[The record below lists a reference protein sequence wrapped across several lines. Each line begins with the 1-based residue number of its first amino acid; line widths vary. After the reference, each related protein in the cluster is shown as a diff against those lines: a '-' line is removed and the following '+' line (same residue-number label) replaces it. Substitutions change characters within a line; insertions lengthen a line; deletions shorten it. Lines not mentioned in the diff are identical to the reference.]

1 MTERLY
7 YRDSTLTAFTGT
19 VVQRRE
25 GSDGPEI
32 RLDRTAFYPTS
43 GGQPHDTGT
52 IDGIPVRDVRDE
64 DGLVWHRLDRIPER
78 PQVEGTIDWPRRF
91 DHMQQHSGQH
101 LLSAG
106 FARGL
111 EAPTVSFHLGADEST
126 IDLALS
132 ALEWDAAHAVEEI
145 VNRGVWQNRTVEILF
160 VEENAIHQLPLR
172 RSPTVGGTIRV
183 VRMGDFDTVAC
194 GGTHVERTGAVGL
207 VKIVRIERYK
217 GGTRVGFKCGGRAL
231 AGFQTMQRTVQEVS
245 VDLSVHP
252 CDLRTAVGRLQS
264 DLKETR
270 RALGTADA
278 ALIEVEAKRLRSETP
293 EWDGVRWVV
302 THVEDRSYAQAR
314 TLASSLAAHPRT
326 VALISVTDRKRVRL
340 VCERGED
347 LPDVDA
353 AAILQSAAERL
364 GGRAGGLPHLAQG
377 GAPVRDTAT
386 VLAVLRSAAISE

>member
-7 YRDSTLTAFTGT
+7 FRDSALTTFTGR

-52 IDGIPVRDVRDE
+52 IDGIPVRNVWDE
-64 DGLVWHRLDRIPER
+64 DGHVWHRVDRAPAREEIA
-78 PQVEGTIDWPRRF
+78 GAIDWPRRF

-106 FARGL
+106 FVHVL
-111 EAPTVSFHLGADEST
+111 DAPTVSFHLGTDDST
-126 IDLALS
+126 IDLTLS
-132 ALEWDAAHAVEEI
+132 ALAWDAAHAVEEV
-145 VNRGVWQNRTVEILF
+145 VNRVIWENWPVESLF
-160 VEENAIHQLPLR
+160 VEESAIHQLPLR
-172 RSPTVGGTIRV
+172 RPPKVGGTIRV
-183 VRMGDFDTVAC
+183 VRMGEFDTVAC

-207 VKIVRIERYK
+207 LKIVRIERYK

-231 AGFQTMQRTVQEVS
+231 TDFQSTLRILQATS
-245 VDLSVHP
+245 ADLSVRP
-252 CDLRTAVGRLQS
+252 TDLHTAVRRLRD

-270 RALGTADA
+270 RVLGAVDQS
-278 ALIEVEAKRLRSETP
+278 LLEVEAERLWRATP
-293 EWDGVRWVV
+293 ERDGVHWVV
-302 THVEDRSYAQAR
+302 THLEDRSYAQAR
-314 TLASSLAAHPRT
+314 SLASSLAAHPRT
-326 VALISVTDRKRVRL
+326 VALISVAAPKGVRL

-347 LPDVDA
+347 LSDVDA
-353 AAILQSAAERL
+353 AAVLRRAAERL

-377 GAPVRDTAT
+377 GAPGDDTH
-386 VLAVLRSAAISE
+386 VVLRALRNAARR